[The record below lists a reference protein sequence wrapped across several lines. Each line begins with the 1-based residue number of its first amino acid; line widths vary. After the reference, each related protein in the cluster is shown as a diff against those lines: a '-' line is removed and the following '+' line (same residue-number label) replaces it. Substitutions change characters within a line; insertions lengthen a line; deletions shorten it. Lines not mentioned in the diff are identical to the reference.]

1 MFMWM
6 EDITQAT
13 RSHPTS
19 GPGANLSGLWPIRL
33 HHPAMSQEPYCRVK
47 LATPTGL
54 VEYPFATAIAS
65 TFVDCVMLNG
75 PR

>member
-1 MFMWM
+1 MADATW
-6 EDITQAT
+6 AT

-19 GPGANLSGLWPIRL
+19 GPGANLPGFWPIRL
-33 HHPAMSQEPYCRVK
+33 RHPALSQEPYCRVK

-54 VEYPFATAIAS
+54 VEYPFTTAIAC
-65 TFVDCVMLNG
+65 TFADWVMVKG